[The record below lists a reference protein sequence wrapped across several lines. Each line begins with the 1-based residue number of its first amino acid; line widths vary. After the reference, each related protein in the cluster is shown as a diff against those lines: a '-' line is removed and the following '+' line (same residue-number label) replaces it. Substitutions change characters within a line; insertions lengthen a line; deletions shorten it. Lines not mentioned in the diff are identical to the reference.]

1 LQISE
6 IIPDAVSRRL
16 ELYRMGGR
24 LRPYGP
30 SVVKDLLSSVEES
43 ADIARIER
51 LRTEM
56 KPAFRKE
63 PTSAAKYADRRYWLL
78 LNAYRALKLDLQSGP
93 KLRIMD
99 LGCGPGYFLSVT
111 KALGHQAKGVD
122 APESFQTP
130 VERRV
135 YSELLEA
142 LHCSRD
148 VSPLLI
154 EAFAALPFGDE
165 RYDLITA
172 FWICFNRHR
181 QADSW
186 GVEEWRFFVE
196 DAMRHLREG
205 GRLLLDLNPDA
216 ERFGELAFYD
226 AATLAYFRS
235 VGAVDR
241 GRVLISRS

>member
-1 LQISE
+1 MQIAE

-30 SVVKDLLSSVEES
+30 SMVKDLLASVEES

-51 LRTEM
+51 LWTEM

-78 LNAYRALKLDLQSGP
+78 LNAYRALKLGLQSGP

-99 LGCGPGYFLSVT
+99 LGCGPGYFLAVART
-111 KALGHQAKGVD
+111 LGHEAYGVD
-122 APESFQTP
+122 APVSFQTP
-130 VERRV
+130 VEKRV

-142 LHCSRD
+142 LHCSRN

-154 EAFAALPFGDE
+154 EPFAKLPFGDE

-181 QADSW
+181 QPDSW
-186 GVEEWRFFVE
+186 GVDEWRFFVQ
-196 DAMRHLREG
+196 DAMGYLREG
-205 GRLLLDLNPDA
+205 GRLLLDLNEDA
-216 ERFGELAFYD
+216 ERYGELGFYD
-226 AATLAYFRS
+226 PATLAYFRS

-241 GRVLISRS
+241 GRVLIGRS